1 MNIEARKLSLIKE
14 FLNLDNEKTIL
25 ALENLLLKIKSESFE
40 ENLNLMSIKQLND
53 EIDQALD
60 DEKNNRFTTISDLK
74 KKIKTLN

>member
-40 ENLNLMSIKQLND
+40 ENLKPMSIKQLND

-74 KKIKTLN
+74 KKINTWS